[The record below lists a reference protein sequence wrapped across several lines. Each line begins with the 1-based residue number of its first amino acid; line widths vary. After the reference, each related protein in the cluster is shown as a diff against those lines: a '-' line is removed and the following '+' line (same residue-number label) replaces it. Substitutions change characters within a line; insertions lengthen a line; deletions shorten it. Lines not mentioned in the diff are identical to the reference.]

1 MDGKETTNERYRCN
15 LSETAKGL
23 VQVDCTA
30 ECGDAEDAVRIATT
44 MLVDARSKLR
54 EQGRQVV
61 GE

>member
-1 MDGKETTNERYRCN
+1 MESNSNRRFRVN

-30 ECGDAEDAVRIATT
+30 EVEDPDQAVKIAAD
-44 MLVDARSKLR
+44 MLQKARSEAKA
-54 EQGRQVV
+54 QGRQIV